1 MDTSLGLSAGISPE
15 VKAILYLLRREINS
29 AESSNNIQP
38 PYTREPVDWTK
49 VLSIVK
55 TQEVLP
61 LIHRSMKALGD
72 NNVPVSFIEAVR
84 KEFYR
89 NGLLIHMQMQSLVH
103 VWNTFK
109 ATSVPILFL
118 KGPALGE
125 MAYGNPIWR
134 KPGDIDVLI
143 NSADYQNARDI
154 LTKSGYKPHHSPH
167 VEKKIRL
174 RGSEMVFSRD
184 GFEVDLH
191 WSLEQSAFNR
201 FPFSPGFDEEEIWE
215 RSTTCVIDGESIPCL
230 SYEDTLFFLCAHG
243 GKHAWT
249 YLYMICDIA
258 MLISGKKDI
267 DWDRMIGLAE
277 KLNTERVTYL
287 GLYLAHK
294 ICLTSLPREV
304 LRAIGRHPNME
315 TLTQKV
321 TNYLFRSV
329 TSVNA
334 FQYHVIRAGLLNRG
348 HEKALYGLYL
358 FNRKAKKISES
369 LISG

>member
-1 MDTSLGLSAGISPE
+1 MDKPLDLSATLSPE
-15 VKAILYLLRREINS
+15 VKVILYLLRREINR
-29 AESSNNIQP
+29 AESSEQVPVPRIEKQP
-38 PYTREPVDWTK
+38 DWAK

-55 TQEVLP
+55 TQQVLP
-61 LIHRSMKALGD
+61 LIHRSLRSIEESYA
-72 NNVPVSFIEAVR
+72 PVSFSDAVR
-84 KEFYR
+84 KEFHR
-89 NGLLIHMQMQSLVH
+89 NGLLIHMQKQSLAH
-103 VWNTFK
+103 VWNAFR
-109 ATSVPILFL
+109 ATSLPILFL
-118 KGPALGE
+118 KGPVLGE
-125 MAYGNPIWR
+125 MAYGSPIWR

-143 NSADYQNARDI
+143 NSSDYKKARHI
-154 LTKSGYKPHHSPH
+154 LLEAGYKPNQSPH
-167 VEKKIRL
+167 IEQKIRL
-174 RGSEMVFSRD
+174 KGSEMVFSRE

-215 RSTTCVIDGESIPCL
+215 RSTTCVLDGESIPCL
-230 SYEDTLFFLCAHG
+230 SYEDTLYFLCAHG

-258 MLISGKKDI
+258 MLISGRKDM
-267 DWDRMIGLAE
+267 DWDRVMGLAE

-287 GLYLAHK
+287 GLHLAHR
-294 ICLTSLPREV
+294 ICHISLPREV
-304 LRAIGRHPNME
+304 LMAIGRHPNME

-334 FQYHVIRAGLLNRG
+334 FQYHSIRAGLLNRG

-358 FNRKAKKISES
+358 FNRKAKKISDS
-369 LISG
+369 LIGG